1 MEPNFETSK
10 LGLSTI
16 DPKKITGV
24 GLIFVR
30 KEDPVNHFVLSV
42 TKQLYSLIGF
52 FYETKVSGKKRI
64 NVIISDVGGIMS
76 SGWLEPFTI
85 ENLIYDP
92 LVTELSIR
100 RLADEVDEHGCFDKK
115 ATDDKISKFKA
126 AIANVTS
133 LGPETSVKEWIKQLV
148 GYEIGQ
154 PSSGC
159 TTTELVNRV
168 ILEVGYWN
176 KIKQSSTTSV
186 EGLAKYKRP
195 ELLPKTSEGKNHI
208 FHSLGD
214 DFKQQE
220 VNKPSVANKLLQSYL
235 IDYGIFEPIRKLCL
249 PEHTTLEFN
258 LRCEQ
263 SISQHKNFLTAAV
276 SEFVKL
282 LLEDPKF
289 FSVVVDGINQNTL
302 IAKKIDEKFKHN
314 VFDLMGSS
322 NNLVNSIIGMI
333 EKGRIEY
340 DNLRSIMDDYKKKI
354 DDTTNGLNLSFNH
367 SPNIERCKDRLVV
380 FENGKK
386 HQSKFDLT
394 LKQLKTQLEGVK
406 NSIERKETPSIN
418 INTLINNYNVLISMS
433 GGSHGT
439 GLDMIDSLDSKNS
452 YNGVFTTS
460 DCPKVPIS
468 FKSGR
473 QIIIPLVGYNLKEF
487 NHKELHE
494 LLRAVD
500 VLSNGED
507 QFDNFRADV
516 ASSLVDCNCEEEK

>member
-1 MEPNFETSK
+1 
-10 LGLSTI
+10 
-16 DPKKITGV
+16 
-24 GLIFVR
+24 
-30 KEDPVNHFVLSV
+30 
-42 TKQLYSLIGF
+42 
-52 FYETKVSGKKRI
+52 
-64 NVIISDVGGIMS
+64 
-76 SGWLEPFTI
+76 
-85 ENLIYDP
+85 
-92 LVTELSIR
+92 
-100 RLADEVDEHGCFDKK
+100 
-115 ATDDKISKFKA
+115 
-126 AIANVTS
+126 
-133 LGPETSVKEWIKQLV
+133 
-148 GYEIGQ
+148 
-154 PSSGC
+154 
-159 TTTELVNRV
+159 
-168 ILEVGYWN
+168 
-176 KIKQSSTTSV
+176 
-186 EGLAKYKRP
+186 
-195 ELLPKTSEGKNHI
+195 
-208 FHSLGD
+208 
-214 DFKQQE
+214 
-220 VNKPSVANKLLQSYL
+220 
-235 IDYGIFEPIRKLCL
+235 
-249 PEHTTLEFN
+249 
-258 LRCEQ
+258 
-263 SISQHKNFLTAAV
+263 
-276 SEFVKL
+276 
-282 LLEDPKF
+282 
-289 FSVVVDGINQNTL
+289 
-302 IAKKIDEKFKHN
+302 
-314 VFDLMGSS
+314 MGSS